1 MPPLPRHPE
10 SRDPAVEDRPAD
22 TSHMVIAIA
31 NSKGG
36 VGKTTVAVNLAAALA
51 GPRRKVLLVDLDS
64 EASASLWLGVD
75 RAGLR
80 PSSAN
85 CLLQHFPIN
94 RAIRTTEVSHL
105 DLVTGSVEL
114 ASVSLALADVPGREL
129 ALREV
134 LRRVRPQYD
143 VILLDCPPTLSLMTV
158 NAMVAADALIVPVT
172 PQHLAVNGLVNF
184 LAAVE
189 KARGRLDVRGR
200 VAGILVNA
208 VDAGNAVAVSTR
220 RRIRSQYGERVF
232 GTEIPLSRA
241 LAGAPARTQTVLQ
254 HAPRSRAAAAF
265 SRLVTETLE
274 RVRTTT

>member
-1 MPPLPRHPE
+1 M
-10 SRDPAVEDRPAD
+10 
-22 TSHMVIAIA
+22 

-134 LRRVRPQYD
+134 LRRVRPHYD

-158 NAMVAADALIVPVT
+158 NAIVAADAVIVPVT
-172 PQHLAVNGLVNF
+172 PQHLALNGLVNF
-184 LAAVE
+184 LASVE
-189 KARGRLDVRGR
+189 KARARLDVRTR
-200 VAGILVNA
+200 VAGIVLNA
-208 VDAGNAVAVSTR
+208 VDAADALAVGTQ
-220 RRIRSQYGERVF
+220 RRIRAQYGERVF
-232 GTEIPLSRA
+232 RTAIPLSRA
-241 LAGAPARTQTVLQ
+241 VVGAPAKNQTVL
-254 HAPRSRAAAAF
+254 HYAPRSRAAASF
-265 SRLVTETLE
+265 LRLAAETLE
-274 RVRTTT
+274 RFEQRADRRG